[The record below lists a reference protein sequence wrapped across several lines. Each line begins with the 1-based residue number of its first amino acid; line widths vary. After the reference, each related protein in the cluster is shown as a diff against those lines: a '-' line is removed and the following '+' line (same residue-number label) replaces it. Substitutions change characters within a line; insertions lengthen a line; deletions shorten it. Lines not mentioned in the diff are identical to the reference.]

1 MEDQQTSMT
10 PKQQTVDR
18 LKNCVSVV
26 VTLGNQPSA
35 DEYASA
41 IGLVQILR
49 RFGKKASVIT
59 NTPLP
64 KQLTFLAPGEAVTS
78 KLDHLRDFVIELD
91 KDKADKL
98 RYEPSDAVVKIFITP
113 YKQEITQADLR
124 FSQGNY
130 NVDTVIAIGA
140 TGKEALD
147 SALKEHGKLLQ
158 DAMII
163 TLSAGEKLS
172 SFGAINWQ
180 EPTASTVAEMLV
192 SVADALQNG
201 LLDQGTAQV
210 LLSALVAATDRFHN
224 HKTTAKVMT
233 IAAQL
238 IAAGAD
244 PQIVMSQFDGTP
256 VSKPAAKSQTPAN
269 KSSQAAPTPPPVPAT
284 DSRSLDIP
292 HEKGSQ
298 KKRSE
303 SNQKSAQKQS
313 ATPITPPVSVPAPLP
328 PAPAPVSLPPAPAP
342 QPLPTEQ
349 TVHTSGTDNQLTS
362 DAIDALMQGAEQEK
376 NEFDAQPAL
385 GEPASSIPL
394 MQHQNSL
401 TPPSSAAPAPLPA
414 QPAMAPSAQFSAPVN
429 PAPMPAQAYTP
440 PASVSLPQPAP
451 LPVTP
456 AEPVVDDS
464 SIDAARQAVEQA
476 VSQLSPA
483 GPASAPA
490 SAAPASP
497 DIYVAPDGTLQY
509 AAPQS
514 APPTV

>member
-1 MEDQQTSMT
+1 MEDSQTSMT

-26 VTLGNQPSA
+26 VTLGNQPTA

-64 KQLTFLAPGEAVTS
+64 RQLTFLSPGEAVTN

-113 YKQEITQADLR
+113 YKQEITKADLR

-130 NVDTVIAIGA
+130 NVDTLIAIGV
-140 TGKEALD
+140 TGREALD
-147 SALKEHGKLLQ
+147 GALKEHGQLLQ

-180 EPTASTVAEMLV
+180 EPAASTVAEMLV

-201 LLDQGTAQV
+201 LLDQGTSQV

-224 HKTTAKVMT
+224 HKTTPKVMT

-244 PQIVMSQFDGTP
+244 PQVVMSQFDGVPPAQP
-256 VSKPAAKSQTPAN
+256 VLEAQSSTSKPA
-269 KSSQAAPTPPPVPAT
+269 QAAPTPPPVPAA
-284 DSRSLDIP
+284 DSRSLAIS
-292 HEKGSQ
+292 HEAKNTH
-298 KKRSE
+298 KKRSHT
-303 SNQKSAQKQS
+303 SRKLAQKQTPAPA
-313 ATPITPPVSVPAPLP
+313 ATPGTSPAPLP
-328 PAPAPVSLPPAPAP
+328 PAPAPVSLPATPAP
-342 QPLPTEQ
+342 QPLPPEQ
-349 TVHTSGTDNQLTS
+349 TVHTSGTDNQLTA
-362 DAIDALMQGAEQEK
+362 DAIDALMEGAHQAT
-376 NEFDAQPAL
+376 NEFNTQPVQN
-385 GEPASSIPL
+385 SSPLSEIPL
-394 MQHQNSL
+394 MQHQGSL
-401 TPPSSAAPAPLPA
+401 APAAAPAPMPTPAEVSMPALP
-414 QPAMAPSAQFSAPVN
+414 PAVSYTPPVN
-429 PAPMPAQAYTP
+429 PLPMPAQPYVS
-440 PASVSLPQPAP
+440 PAPASLPQPV
-451 LPVTP
+451 LTQTTP
-456 AEPVVDDS
+456 AEPAVDDT

-476 VSQLSPA
+476 VSQLPSATAAASP
-483 GPASAPA
+483 PAPA
-490 SAAPASP
+490 AP
-497 DIYVAPDGTLQY
+497 DVFIAPDGTLQY
-509 AAPQS
+509 AAPPAGQ
-514 APPTV
+514 